1 MKSRLE
7 VQRAQRAREFI
18 ELDSKIVNNDQ
29 QKPIE
34 MIQLIYEYL
43 NSKDYI
49 RSQYVRRKVLKIPE
63 GKLKPLS
70 YNF

>member
-1 MKSRLE
+1 
-7 VQRAQRAREFI
+7 
-18 ELDSKIVNNDQ
+18 
-29 QKPIE
+29 
-34 MIQLIYEYL
+34 MIQLINKYL

-70 YNF
+70 YDF